1 MTATPNGMGNAS
13 SQKHRDATKAEMII
27 YYRRHTGFEIWS
39 HHTEYKWYDRVL
51 DFIALKM
58 ICGYDEVARL

>member
-1 MTATPNGMGNAS
+1 
-13 SQKHRDATKAEMII
+13 MII